1 MTLNQKRAGRLQE
14 EGCSEYGAD
23 VSWTRT
29 RSYEQR
35 PLACQKV
42 SSRIQTNSKIMCVTL
57 AHSMRIPRRA
67 DVGYKY
73 DKKKS
78 GRRLPFNL
86 LMVIKDGRITC
97 DILASKQEKF
107 RI

>member
-1 MTLNQKRAGRLQE
+1 MTVNRKRAGRLQK
-14 EGCSEYGAD
+14 EGYLEYGAD
-23 VSWTRT
+23 VSWTRDG
-29 RSYEQR
+29 SCNQR
-35 PLACQKV
+35 PLACQEV
-42 SSRIQTNSKIMCVTL
+42 SSRNQANHKTMCFTL
-57 AHSMRIPRRA
+57 AHSMRIPRRTN
-67 DVGYKY
+67 VGCEY